1 MVLMNLSSITPIL
14 ISSATLRDG
23 NAKGPADAFGYLI
36 TWATI
41 SSNKNGITP
50 TYITPS
56 SSAQSLLF
64 PSKTTILRKKSPVFL
79 EEKVSYAFFSV
90 VFTFYEIC
98 IYSFSVTTLTIKS
111 SSYCSDSSGSLPMM
125 KGHRPKRSAYCRFS
139 ACNVPLCP

>member
-14 ISSATLRDG
+14 ISSATIRDG

-79 EEKVSYAFFSV
+79 EEKVSYAFFSGV
-90 VFTFYEIC
+90 STFNADWI
-98 IYSFSVTTLTIKS
+98 
-111 SSYCSDSSGSLPMM
+111 
-125 KGHRPKRSAYCRFS
+125 
-139 ACNVPLCP
+139 

>member
-1 MVLMNLSSITPIL
+1 MALTNLSSITPIL

-50 TYITPS
+50 THITSS

-64 PSKTTILRKKSPVFL
+64 PSKTTILQKKSPVFL
-79 EEKVSYAFFSV
+79 KEKVSCAFFSGV
-90 VFTFYEIC
+90 STFNADWI
-98 IYSFSVTTLTIKS
+98 
-111 SSYCSDSSGSLPMM
+111 
-125 KGHRPKRSAYCRFS
+125 
-139 ACNVPLCP
+139 